1 MEYIRGS
8 ETLYNLFST
17 DPAVSCDASKQVSN
31 REMYTLCRIL
41 LHFIYMG
48 QMDFIS
54 STFVRFFLSKLSG
67 KHFADHTLHMHM
79 RISPHC
85 LCILT

>member
-54 STFVRFFLSKLSG
+54 STFVRFFCQNYLGSISLITRYTCICGSV
-67 KHFADHTLHMHM
+67 HTA
-79 RISPHC
+79 C
-85 LCILT
+85 AF